1 MNSITTRTAVVSL
14 YKENFVRMNMLENA
28 ILELEDMMDNHKAEQ
43 QVANGKPHVILIDT
57 RLNSM
62 SSDEARK
69 FSSGETPTKYRLAVA
84 ILFSGLPG
92 RIGANSLIKNYQPK
106 VTTQTF
112 DNEQK
117 AIEWL
122 NSVLEKKRS

>member
-1 MNSITTRTAVVSL
+1 
-14 YKENFVRMNMLENA
+14 MNMLENV
-28 ILELEDMMDNHKAEQ
+28 ILELKDMMDNHDAE
-43 QVANGKPHVILIDT
+43 NEITGGKPHVILINT

-69 FSSGETPTKYRLAVA
+69 FSSGDIPKKYRVAVA
-84 ILFSGLPG
+84 ILFEGLPG

-106 VTTQTF
+106 VPTQTF

-122 NSVLEKKRS
+122 ENMLEKNSQ